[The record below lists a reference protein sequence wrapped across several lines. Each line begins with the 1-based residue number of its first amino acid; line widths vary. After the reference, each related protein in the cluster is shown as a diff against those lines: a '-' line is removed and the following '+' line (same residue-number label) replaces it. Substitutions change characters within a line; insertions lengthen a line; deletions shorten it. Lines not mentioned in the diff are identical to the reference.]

1 MRTLLSVM
9 VVIAAA
15 SGCTR
20 VVVVEAQ
27 MPPLMPVPREVQTV
41 VTGAFTAAPETA
53 PHLAE
58 TAAAALRREIR
69 ESTWYGAEAR
79 PNAGRMEVSGVVAC
93 RVTTSTVPRPDELDP
108 GRTAQARSAQA
119 SVRFTVTAGE
129 SMTLFTLTKR
139 PDGVRVRRRFAGQLP
154 EPDALARALIED
166 CVAGFVADISPRL
179 ERVPVPRP
187 RWPFGNDRTRR
198 GIKALVSDPIA
209 AIVDLTAAVER
220 DPKDAAAL
228 NALGFCSE
236 VTGNLDMALTSYLYA
251 VAVHDREEYRANLE
265 RVHNLVE
272 RRNALLEAED

>member
-154 EPDALARALIED
+154 EPDALAR
-166 CVAGFVADISPRL
+166 ISPRL